1 MSTNDDSVRAI
12 GVDPHSGT
20 QDPERLLQL
29 QARLG
34 YQFTDPSWLDRA
46 LTHRSAPSFG
56 SHKDYERLEFLGD
69 AVLDLAVA
77 HLLSDTYAEAPEGDL
92 SKMRAT
98 LVNTNSLADLARSI
112 QLGPV
117 IRMGRGEAANGG
129 SDRSSILADVFEA
142 LIGAIYRDT
151 GYVPAFECV
160 RRLFGERI
168 SSVVPRDPKTE
179 LQEILHA
186 IGQEA
191 PTYLLECVEGPE
203 HAPVFVSVVQIRG
216 ETRGRGRGTT
226 KKASQQAAAAEAIE
240 FLKRSPHGGT
250 SEVGT

>member
-1 MSTNDDSVRAI
+1 MNTNDASLPVHGQESPLGTSDPDALRAL
-12 GVDPHSGT
+12 
-20 QDPERLLQL
+20 E
-29 QARLG
+29 ARLG
-34 YQFTDPSWLDRA
+34 YSFLDRSWLERA

-56 SHKDYERLEFLGD
+56 TRKDYERLEFLGD

-77 HLLSDTYAEAPEGDL
+77 HLLSDTYGDAPEGDL

-98 LVNTNSLADLARSI
+98 LVNTNSLADLARTI

-129 SDRSSILADVFEA
+129 SDRASILADVFEA
-142 LIGAIYRDT
+142 LVGAIYRDS
-151 GYVPAFECV
+151 GYAPAFECV

-186 IGQEA
+186 LGQEA

-216 ETRGRGRGTT
+216 ENRGRGRGTT

-240 FLKRSPHGGT
+240 FLKRSPQGGT
-250 SEVGT
+250 SSVGS

>member
-1 MSTNDDSVRAI
+1 MSSSDVI
-12 GVDPHSGT
+12 PPLSGT
-20 QDPERLLQL
+20 ASDVTVPPVLLSDL
-29 QARLG
+29 QIRLG
-34 YQFTDPSWLDRA
+34 YEFADPSWLDRA
-46 LTHRSAPSFG
+46 LTHRSAPAFG
-56 SHKDYERLEFLGD
+56 SRKDYERLEFLGD

-77 HLLSDTYAEAPEGDL
+77 HLLSDAYADAPEGDL

-98 LVNTNSLADLARSI
+98 LVNTNSLAELARAI

-129 SDRSSILADVFEA
+129 ADRSSILADVFEA
-142 LIGAIYRDT
+142 LIGAIYRDA
-151 GYVPAFECV
+151 GYLPAFECV
-160 RRLFGERI
+160 RRLFADRI

-216 ETRGRGRGTT
+216 QARGRGRGTT

-240 FLKRSPHGGT
+240 YLKRSPEGGA
-250 SEVGT
+250 SQGS